1 MQTPE
6 ASKRVTLDADID
18 ELTNEIGKALA
29 MARRLDLAVCAHILS
44 MALMEAIEA
53 VDRRHDPEP
62 HTS

>member
-1 MQTPE
+1 M
-6 ASKRVTLDADID
+6 TLDADID